1 MTDLSHYLLSNTE
14 ETADFTP
21 NSRYVGLPL
30 CVMTD
35 ANGKERVFVSRRFL
49 PQPASTERVQ
59 SLVIREGDRLDLLGA
74 AYYAD
79 ASKWWCIADANLVQ
93 HPDELVS
100 QIGRRIA
107 LRSDDTENGSGGR

>member
-14 ETADFTP
+14 ETADFTS

-30 CVMTD
+30 RVMSD
-35 ANGKERVFVSRRFL
+35 ANGIERVFVSRRFL

-59 SLVIREGDRLDLLGA
+59 SLVVREGDRLDLLGA

-79 ASKWWCIADANLVQ
+79 PSKWWCIADANLVQ
-93 HPDELVS
+93 HPGELVS
-100 QIGRRIA
+100 HVGRRIA
-107 LRSDDTENGSGGR
+107 LKADDTENGSGGR